1 MMRVMTD
8 GPTPPHDPR
17 QGYTAPTPPE
27 SEGDGRREVLEG
39 RVIPSRPLPY
49 QAGPPAAGA
58 PQPPQIPPG
67 AAPQGT
73 PPQAPTQPD
82 PYGAGAQGWPQ
93 QPPQGQA
100 QAPQQPQQPAPDAPQ
115 APAWAPPTSGLGAGG
130 APPSFPPQPQ
140 GPAAGPGAFPQA
152 PNSNAPDWG
161 ALAAQR
167 EAAAKRRKLFM
178 VGGGALAAVAV
189 AGIVAAAVVAS
200 NKSDGKPKAGPTTT
214 APSQPLPP
222 EPSFSSVAPP
232 PPKNPLDYI
241 STAKKDTAPI
251 SAETLFPGKLMTIAG
266 RTYTRTAGTSTTSCA
281 AAATDGLAEALPAN
295 HCRQVVRATYV
306 LGGSAVT
313 VGVAVFDDKAPAD
326 KLKATSRFLQ
336 PLSGGGVPTFCH
348 AVSCWATSNTVGRY
362 AYFTIAGPKDGT
374 TATAA
379 DTASKQAGVDA
390 SNFAFE
396 RIVQRGK
403 DAAARDTAAGL

>member
-1 MMRVMTD
+1 MTD

-17 QGYTAPTPPE
+17 QGFTAPTPPE
-27 SEGDGRREVLEG
+27 SEGEGRREVLEG

-58 PQPPQIPPG
+58 PQPPRIPGGTAPDG
-67 AAPQGT
+67 TAPQ
-73 PPQAPTQPD
+73 AQPD
-82 PYGAGAQGWPQ
+82 PYGPGAQAWPPAGAQQ
-93 QPPQGQA
+93 SDRDR
-100 QAPQQPQQPAPDAPQ
+100 QQPQQPAQGGPDTPQ

-130 APPSFPPQPQ
+130 APPSFPQQSQ
-140 GPAAGPGAFPQA
+140 GPAAGPGAFPQS
-152 PNSNAPDWG
+152 PQTNAPDWG

-200 NKSDGKPKAGPTTT
+200 NKTDGKPKAGPTTT

-241 STAKKDTAPI
+241 STAKKDTAPV

-266 RTYTRTAGTSTTSCA
+266 RTYTRTAGTQTTSCA
-281 AAATDGLAEALPAN
+281 AAATDGLATALPQN
-295 HCRQVVRATYV
+295 HCRQVIRATYV

-313 VGVAVFDDKAPAD
+313 VGVAVFDDKAPA
-326 KLKATSRFLQ
+326 LKAKATPRFLL
-336 PLSGGGVPTFCH
+336 PLNGGGVSTFCH
-348 AVSCWATSNTVGRY
+348 NVSCWTTSNAVGRY
-362 AYFTIAGPKDGT
+362 AYFTISGPKNGT

-379 DTASKQAGVDA
+379 DTASKQAGTDA

-403 DAAARDTAAGL
+403 DAAARDTAAGN